1 MRRHPGLLGGAGLAV
16 LACWAVAAPAGAA
29 SGVSA
34 APGRPAVSAPA
45 AVFGSWGSAQQVRGT
60 AALNVSGAQI
70 DAISCPSAG
79 NCSAAGTYR
88 NATGTQVFTVDQTA
102 GRWGTARELPDFG
115 ALNTGGS
122 AQVSSLSCASA
133 GNCGLGGSYGDSSLE
148 STVAFVASEKG
159 GVWGAAIEVPDIPDI
174 FGLYNY
180 SSVVSISC
188 PAAGDCAAGGI
199 YIPNAIGQALDF
211 VVNETAGVWG
221 AAQDIPGT
229 ENYGSGAYH
238 DLYSVSCGSAGNC
251 AAVGTDTSGG
261 DGGMPPTAFFSNE
274 TAGGWG
280 EAQYF
285 PGPPSDPD
293 VASSSATAVSCTG
306 PGDCSAGGTYGVHVF
321 GASETDG
328 TWDTAVG
335 VPLPAGIGTATVNV
349 NSISCP
355 SAGNCAMGGPPGF
368 LADETRGAWTKA
380 ITVPGLLARPTA
392 DVVVTSVSCRS
403 PGNCSAAGTYRS
415 GAGRQVFVVGE
426 AGGTWEMA
434 QQVPGTASLNA
445 GQAASV
451 TALSCGAPATC
462 SAGGYYTD
470 RHGVR
475 QAFLVSEKPGAVT
488 HTALTRTALRLTYG
502 HEQAE
507 RFSYKVT
514 ARTPVTSGAVTVNSS
529 GTPVC
534 ASEIGRNGSGACS
547 PAATGFPAGTHRAVA
562 IYDGAP
568 GLALSSSA
576 PVSLTVAKA
585 TSRTSLALSAARIT
599 DGHEQAELLTVTVS
613 PLYAGMP
620 AGSVT
625 VKTGRTV
632 VCVAR
637 LSSGKGSCR
646 LTARQF
652 KPGRHHLIA
661 DYGGS
666 ADFDP
671 SASAA
676 KTLTVV
682 N

>member
-1 MRRHPGLLGGAGLAV
+1 MRRHPGLAAGAGLAV
-16 LACWAVAAPAGAA
+16 LACLAVALPAGAA
-29 SGVSA
+29 SGAFA
-34 APGRPAVSAPA
+34 APGRPAAFRLA
-45 AVFGSWGSAQQVRGT
+45 AAFGSWGSAQEVPGT

-70 DAISCPSAG
+70 DAISCPAAG
-79 NCSAAGTYR
+79 YCSAAGTYR
-88 NATGTQVFTVDQTA
+88 DATGSQVFTVDQTA

-133 GNCGLGGSYGDSSLE
+133 GNCGLGGSYADSSAG
-148 STVAFVASEKG
+148 STFAFVANEKG
-159 GVWGAAIEVPDIPDI
+159 GVWGRAIEVPDIPDT
-174 FGLYNY
+174 FGPYNY
-180 SSVVSISC
+180 ASVVSISC

-199 YIPNAIGQALDF
+199 YIPDEPFTPLVF

-221 AAQDIPGT
+221 TAQDIPSTDAFGD
-229 ENYGSGAYH
+229 SAYNN
-238 DLYSVSCGSAGNC
+238 LYSVSCGSAGNC

-261 DGGMPPTAFFSNE
+261 DGGMPTTAFFSNE

-285 PGPPSDPD
+285 PDPPWDPQ
-293 VASSSATAVSCTG
+293 VSPSSATAVSCTG
-306 PGDCSAGGTYGVHVF
+306 PGDCSTGGTYGVHVF
-321 GASETDG
+321 GVTETDG

-335 VPLPAGIGTATVNV
+335 VPLPAGIGTANVNV

-368 LADETRGAWTKA
+368 LADETRGTWAKA
-380 ITVPGLLARPTA
+380 ITVPGLLARPSA

-403 PGNCSAAGTYRS
+403 PGNCSAAGTYHS
-415 GAGRQVFVVGE
+415 GAGQQVFVVGE

-434 QQVPGTASLNA
+434 QQVPGSASLNA

-475 QAFLVSEKPGAVT
+475 QAFLVSEKPGALT
-488 HTALTRTALRLTYG
+488 HTALTRTPRTLTYG
-502 HEQAE
+502 HEQVE

-514 ARTPVTSGAVTVNSS
+514 AKTPVRSGAVTINSS

-547 PAATGFPAGTHRAVA
+547 PAATGFPVGTHRAVA

-576 PVSLTVAKA
+576 PVTLTVAKA
-585 TSRTSLALSAARIT
+585 TSRTNLALSAARIT
-599 DGHEQAELLTVTVS
+599 DGHEQAEVLTVTVS
-613 PLYAGMP
+613 PRYAGIP

-625 VKTGRTV
+625 VKTGGTV

-652 KPGRHHLIA
+652 KPGTHRLVA

-671 SASAA
+671 SASASQ
-676 KTLTVV
+676 TLTVV
-682 N
+682 K